1 LSDLSRRASRLKI
14 RDLQAFMA
22 VVKTSNMARAA
33 IEIDVSQSVIS
44 KAIASLEE
52 IVGVP
57 LFSRHAHGVELTDR
71 GRALVGHS
79 AIIFANLNAALD
91 DTDDDDDL
99 ESGVVRIG
107 ASASLVASLVAPA
120 IVSFSKIHPKTRFVV
135 RDGTANDLPGMVI
148 DRLLE
153 MCICVKSEAALHS
166 SLDTLDLVDSPVSIY
181 AGDTHP
187 LAVDSVVSL
196 LDLLEARWCLPPA
209 NHPLT
214 FALNE
219 MFLANDLPPPTPSI
233 ESSNPYV
240 QSAALGS
247 GDYLMPLTSGSNLLR
262 DSLKKLTV
270 AGASTAMRM
279 RVSALITLKGRP
291 LTLAAQKFS
300 EHLIAG
306 ADALRETLAFD
317 DYRAL

>member
-1 LSDLSRRASRLKI
+1 
-14 RDLQAFMA
+14 MA

-44 KAIASLEE
+44 KAIGSLEE

-79 AIIFANLNAALD
+79 AIIFASLNAALD
-91 DTDDDDDL
+91 DTSDDDL

-107 ASASLVASLVAPA
+107 ASASLIGSLVAPT
-120 IVSFSKIHPKTRFVV
+120 IVSFSKMHPKTRFVV

-148 DRLLE
+148 DRMLE
-153 MCICVKSEAALHS
+153 MCVCVKSEAALHS
-166 SLDTLDLVDSPVSIY
+166 SLDALDLVDSPVSIY
-181 AGDTHP
+181 AGITHP
-187 LAVDSVVSL
+187 LAVDSDVSL

-240 QSAALGS
+240 QLAALGS

-262 DSLKKLTV
+262 DNLKKLTV

-306 ADALRETLAFD
+306 ADALRESLAFD